1 MINAIVNTGSQP
13 AVEVRSTASGS
24 AAVST
29 SQPATPAPTTIVP
42 DAAQLDK
49 AVTRLND
56 HIQNVQ
62 RNLSFSID
70 KESGRT
76 VVTITDA
83 QTKEVIKQLPPDE
96 TLRLA
101 ASIDRELANL
111 VKERA

>member
-29 SQPATPAPTTIVP
+29 SQPATPVRTTVP
-42 DAAQLDK
+42 DDARLDK

-70 KESGRT
+70 KQSGRT

-83 QTKEVIKQLPPDE
+83 QTKEVIKKLPPDE

>member
-29 SQPATPAPTTIVP
+29 SQPAIPAQPSVP
-42 DAAQLDK
+42 DDAQLDK

-101 ASIDRELANL
+101 ASIDRQLANL